1 MSFKPK
7 FFGAVVAVGALL
19 AAPVWATS
27 NSTHRDSAAFD
38 AAQATTIGNTQLQP
52 GHYTFEAREDQSQLN
67 VIKNGKV
74 IASVPC
80 HWVQLQ
86 KKANNSEILSN
97 NNQVN
102 EVRFGGRT
110 EAAQVG

>member
-7 FFGAVVAVGALL
+7 LLGAVVAAVILTAPAW
-19 AAPVWATS
+19 AAS
-27 NSTHRDSAAFD
+27 NSSHKDSMAFD
-38 AAQATTIGNTQLQP
+38 VEQATTIGNTHLQR
-52 GHYTFEAREDQSQLN
+52 GHYTFEANEDQSRLN
-67 VIKNGKV
+67 VLQNGKV
-74 IASVPC
+74 VATVPC

-86 KKANNSEILSN
+86 RKANSSEILSN

-102 EVRFGGRT
+102 EVKFQGRM

>member
-1 MSFKPK
+1 MSLKPK
-7 FFGAVVAVGALL
+7 FFGAVVATVILT
-19 AAPVWATS
+19 APVWAGS
-27 NSTHRDSAAFD
+27 ASSHKDSAAFD
-38 AAQATTIGNTQLQP
+38 AAEATTIGNTQLQP
-52 GHYTFEAREDQSQLN
+52 GHYTLEAREDQSQLN
-67 VIKNGKV
+67 VLKDGKV

-86 KKANNSEILSN
+86 KKAKSSEILSN

>member
-7 FFGAVVAVGALL
+7 FLGAVVATTALL
-19 AAPVWATS
+19 AAPVWAAS
-27 NSTHRDSAAFD
+27 SSAHRDSAAFD
-38 AAQATTIGNTQLQP
+38 AAQATTIGNTHLQP

-67 VIKNGKV
+67 VLQNGKV
-74 IASVPC
+74 VVTVPC

-86 KKANNSEILSN
+86 KKPSASEILSN

-110 EAAQVG
+110 EAVQVG

>member
-1 MSFKPK
+1 MSLKPK
-7 FFGAVVAVGALL
+7 FFGAVVATVILT
-19 AAPVWATS
+19 APVWAAS
-27 NSTHRDSAAFD
+27 ASSHKDSAAFD

-52 GHYTFEAREDQSQLN
+52 GHYTLEAREDQSQLN
-67 VIKNGKV
+67 VLKNGKV

-86 KKANNSEILSN
+86 KKPSASEILSN

>member
-7 FFGAVVAVGALL
+7 FFGAVIAAVILTAPAW
-19 AAPVWATS
+19 AAS
-27 NSTHRDSAAFD
+27 NSSHKDSMAFD
-38 AAQATTIGNTQLQP
+38 IEQATTIGNTQLQP
-52 GHYTFEAREDQSQLN
+52 GHYTFEANEDQSRLN
-67 VIKNGKV
+67 VLHNGKV
-74 IASVPC
+74 VATVPC

-86 KKANNSEILSN
+86 KKASSSEVLSN

-102 EVRFGGRT
+102 EIKFRGRT

>member
-7 FFGAVVAVGALL
+7 FFGAVVATVILT
-19 AAPVWATS
+19 APVWAAS
-27 NSTHRDSAAFD
+27 ASSHKDSTAFD
-38 AAQATTIGNTQLQP
+38 VAQATTIGNTHLQP

-67 VIKNGKV
+67 VLQNGKV
-74 IASVPC
+74 VATVPC

-86 KKANNSEILSN
+86 KKPSSSEILSN

-110 EAAQVG
+110 EAVQVG

>member
-1 MSFKPK
+1 MSLKPK
-7 FFGAVVAVGALL
+7 FFGAVVAMVILTAPAW
-19 AAPVWATS
+19 AAS
-27 NSTHRDSAAFD
+27 NSSHKDSTAFD
-38 AAQATTIGNTQLQP
+38 AARVTTIGNTHLQP
-52 GHYTFEAREDQSQLN
+52 GRYTFEAREDQSQLD
-67 VIKNGKV
+67 VLKDGKV

-86 KKANNSEILSN
+86 KKPGTSEILSN

-102 EVRFGGRT
+102 EIKFRGRT

>member
-1 MSFKPK
+1 MSLKPK
-7 FFGAVVAVGALL
+7 FFGAAVAAVILT
-19 AAPVWATS
+19 APVWAASTS
-27 NSTHRDSAAFD
+27 SHKDSTAFD
-38 AAQATTIGNTQLQP
+38 PAQATTIGNTQLQP

-74 IASVPC
+74 VATVPC

-86 KKANNSEILSN
+86 KKANNSEVLSN

-102 EVRFGGRT
+102 EVKFGGRT